1 MAKVGIIRVSNS
13 NPLVGEKLL
22 NELRA
27 WLRGTGWDNVVSV
40 TSQEVR
46 EGTFV
51 DLIPGEFQSNGPKR
65 IWLKGGAAKLSE
77 FENLLAHWLWELE

>member
-13 NPLVGEKLL
+13 NPVVGEKLL
-22 NELRA
+22 KELKA
-27 WLRGTGWDNVVSV
+27 WLHGAGWDRVVSV

-51 DLIPGEFQSNGPKR
+51 DLIPGEFQSNAPKR
-65 IWLKGGAAKLSE
+65 IWLKGGAHLSE

>member
-13 NPLVGEKLL
+13 NPLVGDKLL
-22 NELRA
+22 SELRA

-40 TSQEVR
+40 TSQVVR

-51 DLIPGEFQSNGPKR
+51 DFIPGEFQSNAPKR
-65 IWLKGGAAKLSE
+65 IWLKGGANLSE